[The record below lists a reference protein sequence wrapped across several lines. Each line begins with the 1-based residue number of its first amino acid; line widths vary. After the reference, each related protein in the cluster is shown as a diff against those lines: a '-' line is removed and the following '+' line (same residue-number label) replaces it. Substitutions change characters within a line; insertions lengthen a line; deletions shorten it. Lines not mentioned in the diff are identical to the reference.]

1 MRRSVVAVLLAAL
14 VSAAVARPVQA
25 QAPDNQID
33 PGMSKAQVIQHL
45 GQPQSISKKDSSLF
59 LYYKNG
65 CEKSCG
71 MLDLVILIND
81 KVVDAI
87 FRDPNRHYTGKSTSP
102 MALTPAEARKASTTA
117 PVKVKPDVKPD
128 TTTPSKAE
136 VVPAPPTAPAAPP
149 PPPAADTTKPK
160 TDSTAVKPPRD

>member
-1 MRRSVVAVLLAAL
+1 MRRSVVAALLAVFASVAL
-14 VSAAVARPVQA
+14 ARPVHA

-65 CEKSCG
+65 CEKTCG

-102 MALTPAEARKASTTA
+102 MALTPAEARKASTGA
-117 PVKVKPDVKPD
+117 PLKIKAD
-128 TTTPSKAE
+128 TTTPTKAE
-136 VVPAPPTAPAAPP
+136 VVPAPPAAPVT
-149 PPPAADTTKPK
+149 PPPAPAPDTTKPK
-160 TDSTAVKPPRD
+160 TDSTAVKPPRS